1 MNRLEP
7 ILATTRIELERRK
20 QERPRVELQQLAER
34 RLQAGD
40 RRGLLAA
47 LRRPGLSVIAEH
59 KRRSPSAGLIREG
72 VELPEVVAAYE
83 RAGAAALS
91 ILTEGPN
98 FGGSLDDL
106 RRARDATALPL
117 LRKDFVVDEY
127 QLLEA
132 AAFGADAVL
141 LIVAA
146 LAPAELSRLLERA
159 AGLDLDALVEV
170 HDSRELMLAASAGAE
185 LIGINNRDLTTLE
198 VDTARTFA
206 LLPAMPPGATVVAES
221 GFSRPEQLVELGRA
235 GIDAALIGEALMRSP
250 DIEAACRALTAVRI

>member
-1 MNRLEP
+1 MNRLDP
-7 ILATTRIELERRK
+7 ILASTKAE
-20 QERPRVELQQLAER
+20 LAER
-34 RLQAGD
+34 QRERPVAELEQLAARRSD
-40 RRGLLAA
+40 WRGLLAA
-47 LRRPGLSVIAEH
+47 LREPGVSVIAEH

-72 VELPEVVAAYE
+72 LGLPDVVRAYE

-98 FGGSLDDL
+98 FGGSLADL
-106 RRARDATALPL
+106 ELARACTALPL

-132 AAFGADAVL
+132 VAYGADAVL

-146 LAPAELSRLLERA
+146 LEPAQLTRLLERA
-159 AGLDLDALVEV
+159 VALGLDALVEV
-170 HDSRELMLAASAGAE
+170 HDSRELELAASAGAE

-198 VDTARTFA
+198 VDIARTFA

-221 GFSRPEQLVELGRA
+221 GFSRPEQVAELAAA
-235 GIDAALIGEALMRSP
+235 GIDGVLIGEALMRSP
-250 DIEAACRALTAVRI
+250 DIEQACRALTGAEAGF